1 MSKVKEYLWK
11 GLVTLSVILGAVA
24 ARKVSEA
31 IWARTAKSEVP
42 KNPAHRSVSWSQA
55 VMWAVLSSVAAGIAR
70 VVARRGASE
79 AWQRVTGEQPPMQQA
94 AG

>member
-1 MSKVKEYLWK
+1 MSRVKEYLWK

-31 IWARTAKSEVP
+31 IWTRAAKTPVP
-42 KNPAHRSVSWSQA
+42 KNPTEPSVSWAQA
-55 VMWAVLSSVAAGIAR
+55 LTWAMLSSVAAGIAR
-70 VVARRGASE
+70 VIARRGASE
-79 AWQRVTGEQPPMQQA
+79 AWLRTTGEEPPVQQA